1 MERVG
6 CGSSAA
12 ARRELPQPTGDGRRA
27 TGDGRRATGDGRRV
41 TLTATT
47 AHRQAL
53 TDAMAPMLDGMD
65 KVVAGFDQPELDTI
79 ARWLTGTVS
88 VMRDATLAL
97 AAENRDN

>member
-12 ARRELPQPTGDGRRA
+12 ARRELPQPAAGR
-27 TGDGRRATGDGRRV
+27 RRATGDGRRV

-53 TDAMAPMLDGMD
+53 TDAMAPCSTAWTRSWP
-65 KVVAGFDQPELDTI
+65 VSTSRI

>member
-1 MERVG
+1 MG
-6 CGSSAA
+6 WSASAA
-12 ARRELPQPTGDGRRA
+12 AAQRPPVASCRSRRA
-27 TGDGRRATGDGRRV
+27 TGDGRRA